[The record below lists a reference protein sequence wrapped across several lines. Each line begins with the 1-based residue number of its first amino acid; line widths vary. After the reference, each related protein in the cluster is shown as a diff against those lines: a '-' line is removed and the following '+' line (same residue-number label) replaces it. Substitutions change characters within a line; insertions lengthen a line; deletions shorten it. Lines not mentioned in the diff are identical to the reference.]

1 MNIDFGKKYEP
12 FREEVRQF
20 LGDNLTDELR
30 DAQRFCPGIFLDY
43 EYNIEWHKILFK
55 QGWVAPAWPKEYG
68 GTGWDLM
75 EKYIWS
81 TETSLAN
88 APHTAP
94 MGLGMCGPML
104 IGCGSDEQKKELL
117 PRILSGEDY
126 WCQGYSEPGSGSDL
140 ASLKLKA
147 TSEGDFLR
155 LNGSK
160 IWTSHAHYAN
170 KMFLLVRTEDSQK
183 PQHGITFLLLDMD
196 SPGIRVEPILFA
208 SGTHE
213 VNQVFFDD
221 VSVPKSNIVGMENE
235 GWKVAKY
242 LLEFERGGSTGSN
255 AAQKVGLHRVKNL
268 AKLTPKEGGSLL
280 DDASFQRKLNET
292 EIQLESIQYTEF
304 RLMAALAKGESPGP
318 ESSVLKTL
326 SADIQ
331 QQLTELSVE
340 AIAEFAAAH
349 QPEARTVGADTVSIG
364 HDDGKMAFTQYFN
377 LRASSIAGGTNEV
390 QKNIIAKMVLG
401 L

>member
-1 MNIDFGKKYEP
+1 
-12 FREEVRQF
+12 
-20 LGDNLTDELR
+20 
-30 DAQRFCPGIFLDY
+30 
-43 EYNIEWHKILFK
+43 
-55 QGWVAPAWPKEYG
+55 
-68 GTGWDLM
+68 
-75 EKYIWS
+75 
-81 TETSLAN
+81 
-88 APHTAP
+88 
-94 MGLGMCGPML
+94 
-104 IGCGSDEQKKELL
+104 
-117 PRILSGEDY
+117 
-126 WCQGYSEPGSGSDL
+126 
-140 ASLKLKA
+140 
-147 TSEGDFLR
+147 
-155 LNGSK
+155 
-160 IWTSHAHYAN
+160 
-170 KMFLLVRTEDSQK
+170 
-183 PQHGITFLLLDMD
+183 MD
-196 SPGIRVEPILFA
+196 CPGIRVEPILFA

-221 VSVPKSNIVGMENE
+221 VNVPKSNIVGMENE

-255 AAQKVGLHRVKNL
+255 AAQQVGLRRVKNL

-280 DDASFQRKLNET
+280 DDTSFQRKLNET

-304 RLMAALAKGESPGP
+304 RLMAALAKGQSPGP

-349 QPEARTVGADTVSIG
+349 QPEARTVGTNTASIG